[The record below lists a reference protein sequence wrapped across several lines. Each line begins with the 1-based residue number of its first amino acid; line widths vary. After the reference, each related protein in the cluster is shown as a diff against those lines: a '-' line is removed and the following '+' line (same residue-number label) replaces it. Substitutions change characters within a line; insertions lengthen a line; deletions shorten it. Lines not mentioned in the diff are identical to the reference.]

1 MSWLKAGDNADTHP
15 IVLAVLGATGD
26 WLLMNAVFGFVMRCA
41 IHAAGHTTDYFISDG
56 VAHAEGG
63 PVTKLLC
70 ATARR
75 AGYWERATVGGRKG
89 WKLVDDPEFIHIRLR
104 SEIDWE
110 RQQKADV
117 RNVALIVPVRL
128 RDGDACRY
136 CRAVVNWRDKRGP
149 RRGTYDHRRPGEAAR
164 GPDDL
169 VVACGSCNFGR
180 RDHDDADEQYP
191 LLPPPQPPYYSAYTA
206 AFLRGHGHQVTASD
220 DRPDGQSGGD
230 PRDPA
235 PSGHRAPSA
244 TSATPQPA
252 GPRAPS
258 LPVTR
263 RQQPRPSRQCFRW
276 RRATP
281 HPAGPRARI
290 CQIRQIRCPPDLD
303 LSGRAG
309 IGTGPGRVTGLG
321 RVAAR
326 HPPLP
331 VDPAEGP
338 HEDDHEQEVHGDAQ
352 EPTAGC
358 LRPHLRR
365 AQPADRI

>member
-235 PSGHRAPSA
+235 PSGTPRA
-244 TSATPQPA
+244 QRNERDPA
-252 GPRAPS
+252 AGGSTRAEPPGDQEAAAPS
-258 LPVTR
+258 LAPVLPLAPRDPAPSRSTRPDLPDPADPLPTGSGSVGSGRDRDGPGSGHGSGSGGRPPPPATR
-263 RQQPRPSRQCFRW
+263 RSR
-276 RRATP
+276 RRSAR
-281 HPAGPRARI
+281 GRPRAGGSR
-290 CQIRQIRCPPDLD
+290 
-303 LSGRAG
+303 
-309 IGTGPGRVTGLG
+309 
-321 RVAAR
+321 
-326 HPPLP
+326 
-331 VDPAEGP
+331 
-338 HEDDHEQEVHGDAQ
+338 
-352 EPTAGC
+352 
-358 LRPHLRR
+358 
-365 AQPADRI
+365 